1 MDENVT
7 KGQMKNLIT
16 DKPAPITV
24 KLAQTS
30 GDGDNV
36 FKLMDENVT
45 KGQMKNLITDKPA
58 PITVKLAQTSGD
70 ADNVFKLMD
79 SNVTKGQMKNL
90 ITDKP
95 APITVKL
102 AQTSGDADNVFKL
115 MDSNVTKG
123 QMKNLITD
131 KPAPITVKLA
141 QVSNPVVNPPF
152 NNWSVNQPTVAH
164 AAGASPEQD
173 LGLRNLIIEG
183 VNGYD
188 FVQTDAQNPVVNP
201 PFNNWSV
208 NQPSVPHDSGL
219 AGDADLGHDIV
230 VDGHAVH
237 FGQKEQPSKLA
248 QLIPVADKPGN
259 YVLASVKDVENT
271 PGVFMIKDQDH
282 PDSLM

>member
-1 MDENVT
+1 M
-7 KGQMKNLIT
+7 G
-16 DKPAPITV
+16 
-24 KLAQTS
+24 
-30 GDGDNV
+30 
-36 FKLMDENVT
+36 
-45 KGQMKNLITDKPA
+45 
-58 PITVKLAQTSGD
+58 QTSGD

-102 AQTSGDADNVFKL
+102 AQTGGDGDNVFQL

-164 AAGASPEQD
+164 ARGGVEAD

-183 VNGYD
+183 VNGY
-188 FVQTDAQNPVVNP
+188 
-201 PFNNWSV
+201 
-208 NQPSVPHDSGL
+208 
-219 AGDADLGHDIV
+219 
-230 VDGHAVH
+230 
-237 FGQKEQPSKLA
+237 
-248 QLIPVADKPGN
+248 
-259 YVLASVKDVENT
+259 
-271 PGVFMIKDQDH
+271 
-282 PDSLM
+282 

>member
-1 MDENVT
+1 
-7 KGQMKNLIT
+7 MKNLIT

-30 GDGDNV
+30 GDG
-36 FKLMDENVT
+36 
-45 KGQMKNLITDKPA
+45 
-58 PITVKLAQTSGD
+58 
-70 ADNVFKLMD
+70 DNVFKLMD

-141 QVSNPVVNPPF
+141 QVNGDGDNVFKLMDSNVTKGQMKNLITDKPAPITVKLAQVSNPVTNPPF
-152 NNWSVNQPTVAH
+152 NNWSVNQPSPDH
-164 AAGASPEQD
+164 DSGDAGNQD
-173 LGLRNLIIEG
+173 LSLRNLIIEG

-188 FVQTDAQNPVVNP
+188 LVQTGASNPVVNP

-219 AGDADLGHDIV
+219 AGNADLGQNII
-230 VDGHAVH
+230 VDGHAIQ
-237 FGQKEQPSKLA
+237 FSQAEKPTQLA
-248 QLIPVADKPGN
+248 QIISMKSIQNQPVI
-259 YVLASVKDVENT
+259 LAELQQVENA
-271 PGVFMIKDQDH
+271 PGVFVIKDQDQ
-282 PDSLM
+282 PDGLE